1 MGAQNPFQR
10 VSLATITWL
19 LILIAFGGVVLLTS
33 LFIRQDYERAQ
44 RQLLEEKKKLAET
57 IESVLFSPLAD
68 IFIIE
73 MAKLSEVEFVH
84 IVHPSGAIIASS
96 ISGARGKDISSFVPN
111 KPLEYEAPV
120 FYDTEFEGRQITALF
135 FPTEARNLIVVGFF
149 LDDLK
154 REIASLVVRN
164 VLIGFSMF
172 MFAGGMIMLMFWR
185 VLRPLQRV
193 EIALKKV
200 GSGNLEF
207 VLPIK
212 NLLGRELVSLFNGFN
227 TMVSRLKE
235 IHDREIAVSQSKT
248 EFVSI
253 VAHQLRTPLSALKW
267 VLNLALEEDFGKLKK
282 KQRELL
288 GKGYDTNERM
298 IILVNDL
305 LDIVHI
311 EEGRFD
317 YKLEKGAVTEII
329 ENIVKEI
336 EAIAEQKGVQLFF
349 HRPSP
354 KLPEV
359 VLDATK
365 FRLAVANIIDNAV
378 QYTPPNGRVDIE
390 FSLNGNEILVSV
402 KDTGI
407 GIASRQLS
415 RVFTKFFR
423 ADNAVRTQ
431 TVGSGLGLF
440 IAKNI
445 IEKHGGKI
453 WIESQEGK
461 GTTVYFT
468 NPVARP

>member
-1 MGAQNPFQR
+1 M
-10 VSLATITWL
+10 
-19 LILIAFGGVVLLTS
+19 
-33 LFIRQDYERAQ
+33 
-44 RQLLEEKKKLAET
+44 
-57 IESVLFSPLAD
+57 
-68 IFIIE
+68 
-73 MAKLSEVEFVH
+73 
-84 IVHPSGAIIASS
+84 
-96 ISGARGKDISSFVPN
+96 
-111 KPLEYEAPV
+111 
-120 FYDTEFEGRQITALF
+120 
-135 FPTEARNLIVVGFF
+135 VGFF

-453 WIESQEGK
+453 WIESEEGK

-468 NPVARP
+468 IPVTTP